1 MALRH
6 SAIYQGS
13 YTRTAMARSRRSAP
27 APARKAP
34 PAPAKAPATTQAAP
48 APTPVQ
54 SSAPS
59 MGGGL
64 LATVAEGMAFGTG
77 SAIARHAVNAAVD
90 SFSGDKE
97 QPAVAAAAPVSAPSA
112 PAVTACA
119 QDNKAFMD
127 CIAVKQN
134 DIASC
139 QFYLDALNQCKQQS
153 AYM

>member
-1 MALRH
+1 
-6 SAIYQGS
+6 
-13 YTRTAMARSRRSAP
+13 MARSRRSSP

-34 PAPAKAPATTQAAP
+34 APPAKAPAPATTQAAP
-48 APTPVQ
+48 APASVQ
-54 SSAPS
+54 PSAPS
-59 MGGGL
+59 LGGGL

-90 SFSGDKE
+90 SFGGSNDKE
-97 QPAVAAAAPVSAPSA
+97 QPAVVAASVAAPAA
-112 PAVTACA
+112 PAVATCA

-127 CIAVKQN
+127 CISAKQN